1 MDIKKLIKEVLEA
14 SFSFNPKK
22 GGMGGRRFI
31 PKFFTFEKSVR
42 DQFKD
47 MFKYYGDT
55 LYVDPQVL
63 IALGYLTR
71 GRQSYEKTQNFPS
84 LTKLLSDKIP
94 QQVRLAIKKGA
105 EDQKVVNIAGKSMIP
120 LNLTVSKDEEGNYLI
135 KNPYQTDNIKEYES
149 ALNEI
154 LVLEKKNKA
163 TIYKME
169 GFLTTDTTKKNQAEI
184 LSDIRSIE
192 GITIV
197 SSEPLSLTSGH
208 NNVNFESSLIIKIDP
223 HPYIGKGGFN
233 KDQVKTIVNEIL
245 KVEGVRRFRIKG
257 NITKTTL

>member
-1 MDIKKLIKEVLEA
+1 MELKNKIKSILEA
-14 SFSFNPKK
+14 SFSFTPKK
-22 GGMGGRRFI
+22 GGMGGRRYI

-71 GRQSYEKTQNFPS
+71 GRQSYEKTQNFPG
-84 LTKLLSDKIP
+84 LTKSLSDKIP
-94 QQVRLAIKKGA
+94 QQIRLAIKKGA
-105 EDQKVVNIAGKSMIP
+105 ENQKIVNVAGKSMIP
-120 LNLTVSKDEEGNYLI
+120 LDLTISKDEEGNYLI
-135 KNPYQTDNIKEYES
+135 KNPYQTNVTEYET

-154 LVLEKKNKA
+154 LVLERKNKA
-163 TIYKME
+163 TIYKIE

-197 SSEPLSLTSGH
+197 SSEPISLSSGH
-208 NNVNFESSLIIKIDP
+208 NNTNFESSLIIKIDP
-223 HPYIGKGGFN
+223 HPYIGKGGFTKEKIKEIIGN
-233 KDQVKTIVNEIL
+233 IL
-245 KVEGVRRFRIKG
+245 KVEGVRRFKMKG
-257 NITKTTL
+257 KVDRTTL

>member
-1 MDIKKLIKEVLEA
+1 MDLKKLIKEVLEA
-14 SFSFNPKK
+14 NFNFTPKK
-22 GGMGGRRFI
+22 GGMGGKRFI
-31 PKFFTFEKSVR
+31 PKFFTFEKSIR

-71 GRQSYEKTQNFPS
+71 GRQSYEKTQNFPG

-105 EDQKVVNIAGKSMIP
+105 EDQKMVNVAGKSMIP
-120 LNLTVSKDEEGNYLI
+120 LNLTVSKDEEGNYII
-135 KNPYQTDNIKEYES
+135 KNPYQMNDLKEYET
-149 ALNEI
+149 ALNEMLI
-154 LVLEKKNKA
+154 SEKKNKA

-169 GFLTTDTTKKNQAEI
+169 GYLTTDTTKKNQAEI

-197 SSEPLSLTSGH
+197 SSEPVSLSSGH
-208 NNVNFESSLIIKIDP
+208 NNTNFESSLVVKIDP
-223 HPYIGKGGFN
+223 HPYIGKGGFG
-233 KDQVKTIVNEIL
+233 KEQIKTLANEIL
-245 KVEGVRRFRIKG
+245 RVEGVRRFKIKG
-257 NITKTTL
+257 HITKTTL

>member
-1 MDIKKLIKEVLEA
+1 MNIKEIIKEVLEA

-31 PKFFTFEKSVR
+31 PKFFTFEKNVR

-71 GRQSYEKTQNFPS
+71 GRQSYDKTQNFPS
-84 LTKLLSDKIP
+84 LTKSLSEKIP

-105 EDQKVVNIAGKSMIP
+105 EDQKVVNVAGKSMIP
-120 LNLTVSKDEEGNYLI
+120 LNLVVSKDEEGNYII
-135 KNPYQTDNIKEYES
+135 KNPYQTDITEYET
-149 ALNEI
+149 ALNEM
-154 LVLEKKNKA
+154 LMLERKNKA
-163 TIYKME
+163 TIYKIE

-197 SSEPLSLTSGH
+197 SSEPLSLSSGH
-208 NNVNFESSLIIKIDP
+208 NNVSFESSLTIKIDP
-223 HPYIGKGGFN
+223 HPYIGKGGFS
-233 KDQVKTIVNEIL
+233 KEQVKTIVSEIL
-245 KVEGVRRFRIKG
+245 KIEGVKRFKIKG